1 AARRKKIRS
10 RSLFPTIVSIE
21 TTIAVLVEALRAG
34 KVLTSASTVA
44 ARLSAQGVVIT
55 VDQVEQ
61 IFSQYSLKAEKKT
74 AEQP

>member
-1 AARRKKIRS
+1 
-10 RSLFPTIVSIE
+10 
-21 TTIAVLVEALRAG
+21 VEALRAG
-34 KVLTSASTVA
+34 KILTPASTVA